1 MTLRSARVVAA
12 LALAAW
18 CGCGD
23 PDKPAPQAGMSAAPS
38 GHARGGP
45 SGRAALASSNS
56 AKPGTSTT
64 PSASPPTAGAPL
76 AVKSVVKV
84 EQLLGDLDK
93 HLGKPTNGM
102 TMKRFGVDGADLGYP
117 FEGADGRLI
126 FLFGD
131 TIGTDG
137 QAGSDSIG
145 YTTLT
150 DPEKGV
156 ALDFYTR
163 PDGPSS
169 PAGGPGAP
177 RRFLPFRPVNKQGK
191 QERLQG
197 FEVPIGGI
205 RVASGTYVAYKTNHA
220 GDEDGSKDGES
231 DGDPTDI
238 TYLASFDEKTGDAKE
253 LCAFS
258 RQPAGKFQKIS
269 WHPIDLDVDA
279 SPDPTVKSHDWILM
293 YGSGRHRASHV
304 YLALVPVSGLPTCS
318 GFRYFTGLSGSKP
331 TWSEKESDA
340 KPVFEDPEQAVG
352 EMSVTWAAPTK
363 RWLALYDNK
372 QGHRV
377 IVARDAE
384 KPWGPWTPPVVVF
397 DAQKSGN
404 GIFIHDPKQKPPDK
418 LAGPMIGKNKD
429 NPESAHGATYAPFV
443 VERWTKPGA
452 TEKEELVV
460 YFTLSVWNP
469 YVVELMKATFAR
481 R

>member
-1 MTLRSARVVAA
+1 MRRRLVSVVAA
-12 LALAAW
+12 LAVAAS
-18 CGCGD
+18 GACGD
-23 PDKPAPQAGMSAAPS
+23 PDKPAPQAGRSAAPS
-38 GHARGGP
+38 GSMRGAP
-45 SGRAALASSNS
+45 SGRPSAAPSSS
-56 AKPGTSTT
+56 VKPGTSAT
-64 PSASPPTAGAPL
+64 PSASPASGGAPL
-76 AVKSVVKV
+76 ALKSVVKM

-93 HLGKPTNGM
+93 HLQKPTNGM

-137 QAGSDSIG
+137 QAGSDAIG
-145 YTTLT
+145 YTTVT

-156 ALDFYTR
+156 ALDFYAR
-163 PDGPSS
+163 PDGK
-169 PAGGPGAP
+169 
-177 RRFLPFRPVNKQGK
+177 FLPFRPVNKKGK

-205 RVASGTYVAYKTNHA
+205 RLPSGTYVAYKTNHA
-220 GDEDGSKDGES
+220 GDEDGSSDGES
-231 DGDPTDI
+231 KDDPTDI
-238 TYLASFDEKTGDAKE
+238 TYVASFDEKTGEAKE
-253 LCAFS
+253 LCEIS

-269 WHPIDLDVDA
+269 WHMISLESDA
-279 SPDPTVKSHDWILM
+279 SPVSALGATDWILM
-293 YGSGRHRASHV
+293 YGSGRHRESHV

-318 GFRYFTGLSGSKP
+318 GFWYFTGLSGSTP
-331 TWSEKESDA
+331 RWSDKEADA

-384 KPWGPWTPPVVVF
+384 QPWGPWTPPVVVF
-397 DAQKSGN
+397 DAQRSGD
-404 GIFIHDPKQKPPDK
+404 GVFIHDPKSKPADG

-429 NPESAHGATYAPFV
+429 HPESAHGATYAPFV
-443 VERWTKPGA
+443 VERWTKGGSTA
-452 TEKEELVV
+452 NEELVV

-469 YVVELMKATFAR
+469 YVVELMKATFAKR
-481 R
+481 